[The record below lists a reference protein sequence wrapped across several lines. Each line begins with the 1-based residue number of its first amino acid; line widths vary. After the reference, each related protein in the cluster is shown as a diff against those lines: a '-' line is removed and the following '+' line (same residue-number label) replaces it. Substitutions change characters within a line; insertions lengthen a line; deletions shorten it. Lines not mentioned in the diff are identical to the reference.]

1 VSYIDIACV
10 VILALALLHGLLKGL
25 FRPLITWAFI
35 IAGVAVGF
43 GHPGVAASF
52 APSAGWRPIM
62 GLVVVVVFAVV
73 GFLVAHL
80 IAPRIY
86 HLIPGMGLLDR
97 LGGAVLSLVLAF
109 VVLFLLLNGLVTVDR
124 ATAPID
130 GSAAVSVPEI
140 QQIQNL
146 VASNPAASIA
156 LSQSQLEALK
166 GEVGSGSSATPAA
179 DIGQLSTVLGVL
191 RNVHIQMV
199 QSEVAPVIFRIG
211 ESLPFLGN
219 GQTWPAS

>member
-1 VSYIDIACV
+1 MSYIDIACV
-10 VILALALLHGLLKGL
+10 VILVLALLHGLLSGL

-43 GHPGVAASF
+43 G
-52 APSAGWRPIM
+52 
-62 GLVVVVVFAVV
+62 LVVVVVFAVV

-80 IAPRIY
+80 VAPRICR
-86 HLIPGMGLLDR
+86 LIPGLSALDR
-97 LGGAVLSLVLAF
+97 LGGAVLSVVLALVMIF
-109 VVLFLLLNGLVTVDR
+109 IVLNGLVTLDR

-130 GSAAVSVPEI
+130 GNAPVSASKI
-140 QQIQNL
+140 QQIQQF
-146 VASNPAASIA
+146 VASNPATSIA
-156 LSQSQLEALK
+156 LSQSQLQAEEGQL
-166 GEVGSGSSATPAA
+166 GSTTTPAA
-179 DIGQLSTVLGVL
+179 DIGQLNGALGVL

-199 QSEVAPVIFRIG
+199 QSKVAPVIFNIG